1 MAVRSLVDYTA
12 LLNSDVFDEYVHF
25 SAELQRMDLQ
35 SVSFNVK
42 IALFINL
49 YNLLVLHGFLVL
61 GPPASRQQVPRLPL
75 PLLWSFPVVCDVITV
90 SARGESTA

>member
-1 MAVRSLVDYTA
+1 VDGLAVRSLVDYAA

-61 GPPASRQQVPRLPL
+61 GPPASRQQVPRLSSPAAPGECTDL
-75 PLLWSFPVVCDVITV
+75 G
-90 SARGESTA
+90 SARGEGTA